1 MCGFAP
7 VSQVGCDQTGLCIGK
22 LALRKRSSKTKK
34 RNDTWV
40 VPYNVIV
47 SMLPHIPR
55 KKLPLTNRVRSRTL
69 QKIHLLIRQKLPH
82 KTPPP
87 NESKDT
93 FCIVNGG
100 ALWGS

>member
-47 SMLPHIPR
+47 SMLLHIPR
-55 KKLPLTNRVRSRTL
+55 KKLPLTNRVR
-69 QKIHLLIRQKLPH
+69 
-82 KTPPP
+82 
-87 NESKDT
+87 
-93 FCIVNGG
+93 
-100 ALWGS
+100 

>member
-7 VSQVGCDQTGLCIGK
+7 VSQVGCDQTGLCIGR

-34 RNDTWV
+34 RNDTWVVPYNDTWV

-55 KKLPLTNRVRSRTL
+55 KKLPLTNRVR
-69 QKIHLLIRQKLPH
+69 
-82 KTPPP
+82 
-87 NESKDT
+87 
-93 FCIVNGG
+93 
-100 ALWGS
+100 

>member
-7 VSQVGCDQTGLCIGK
+7 VSQEGCDQTGLCIGK

-47 SMLPHIPR
+47 SMLPHSPAKNFRSQIECEAALC
-55 KKLPLTNRVRSRTL
+55 KKSTS
-69 QKIHLLIRQKLPH
+69 
-82 KTPPP
+82 
-87 NESKDT
+87 
-93 FCIVNGG
+93 
-100 ALWGS
+100 